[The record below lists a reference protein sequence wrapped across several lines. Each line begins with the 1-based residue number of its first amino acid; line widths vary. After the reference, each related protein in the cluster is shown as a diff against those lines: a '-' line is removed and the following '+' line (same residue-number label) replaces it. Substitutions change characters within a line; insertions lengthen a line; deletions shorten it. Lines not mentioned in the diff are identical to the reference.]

1 MGRESS
7 LLLKSWR
14 NGMSTKPNARSL
26 DPSSLLFRICIG
38 GSALA
43 FLVGI
48 IFGNMFF
55 EGPGFKDSFS
65 SYYYSPYVGH
75 VFVGGACILGTLLMI
90 YRYEPWDHIW
100 SFVAGACLIL
110 LAIFPRTDPSIA
122 HPNAQQTD
130 IGIAHEVFSIGF
142 LLAIV
147 ILVVYLF
154 TLSDEN
160 ASLKQAIVHKN
171 NWFSTAFSTIIRPFT
186 VFSPIRRSVQNAPSG
201 KKLSR
206 NRVYVVVGG
215 LMFLTLVLCAI
226 DQRFLPQLE
235 SYNPVLWSEALT
247 LFFFFVAWIVKG
259 GVILIDENADG
270 FRTSFQSIFSVKD
283 SQAKTIPSSTSAIG
297 LSDTS
302 HLTPELPFDNQS
314 KQGASPT

>member
-1 MGRESS
+1 
-7 LLLKSWR
+7 
-14 NGMSTKPNARSL
+14 MSANPNPRSL
-26 DPSSLLFRICIG
+26 VPSSLLFRICIG

-43 FLVGI
+43 FLVVI

-55 EGPGFKDSFS
+55 EGPGIKDSIS
-65 SYYYSPYVGH
+65 SYYYSPAMRN
-75 VFVGGACILGTLLMI
+75 VFVGGACVLATLLMV
-90 YRYEPWDHIW
+90 YRYEPWDHVW
-100 SFVAGACLIL
+100 SFVAGACMIL
-110 LAIFPRTDPSIA
+110 LAIFPRTDPNLICPPKCPSTL
-122 HPNAQQTD
+122 QTD
-130 IGIAHEVFSIGF
+130 IGYFHWGVSIVF

-147 ILVVYLF
+147 ILVLYLF

-160 ASLKQAIVHKN
+160 ASLKQAIVHKQ

-201 KKLSR
+201 RKLSR
-206 NRVYVVVGG
+206 NRVYVVFGG
-215 LMFLTLVLCAI
+215 LMILTLVLCAI
-226 DQRFLPQLE
+226 DQWFIPPKLRLD
-235 SYNPVLWSEALT
+235 SINPVFWAETLT

-270 FRTSFQSIFSVKD
+270 FRTSFQSIFPRKD
-283 SQAKTIPSSTSAIG
+283 PQAKTIPSSTSAIG

-302 HLTPELPFDNQS
+302 HLTPELPFDDQS